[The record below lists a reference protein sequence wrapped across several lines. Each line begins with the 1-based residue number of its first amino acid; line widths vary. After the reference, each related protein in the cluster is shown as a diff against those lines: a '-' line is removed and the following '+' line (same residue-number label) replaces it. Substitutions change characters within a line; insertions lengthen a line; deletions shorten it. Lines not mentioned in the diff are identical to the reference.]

1 MVSLLVQQLSCYSL
15 MKFVMTLS
23 VILLSMLMILLSNL
37 SVIKHLMYNMLWTG
51 AGSGLSISMLEKL
64 ILHCLTSL
72 ITLVLL
78 MWKWM
83 GLFLRGNDLFSSWWL
98 PFSSKLELSSYI
110 VSSAKTVSKKIEA
123 MVRSMNFFLLRLFCI
138 SINLPYG
145 LTWNTVV
152 TSGMVLLLDAT
163 WNS

>member
-1 MVSLLVQQLSCYSL
+1 MLSLLAQQFSCYSL

-23 VILLSMLMILLSNL
+23 AILLSMVMILLSNL
-37 SVIKHLMYNMLWTG
+37 SVIKHLIYNMLWTG
-51 AGSGLSISMLEKL
+51 RGSGLPIPMLEKL

-98 PFSSKLELSSYI
+98 PFSSKLELNSYI

-123 MVRSMNFFLLRLFCI
+123 IVHSMNFFLLRLLCI
-138 SINLPYG
+138 SINLPYD
-145 LTWNTVV
+145 LAWNTVV
-152 TSGMVLLLDAT
+152 TSGLMLLDAT